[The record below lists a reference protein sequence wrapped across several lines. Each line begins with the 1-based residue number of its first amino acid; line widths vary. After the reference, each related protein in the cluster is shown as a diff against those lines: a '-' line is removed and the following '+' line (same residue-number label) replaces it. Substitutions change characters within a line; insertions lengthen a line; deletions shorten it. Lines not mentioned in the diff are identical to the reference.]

1 MGGTIT
7 VMELQLVSQQKPG
20 RVSIDNFQ
28 ELQDALQE
36 ILCRYENA
44 VYTEDRLDVAKA
56 DKKELAHLRK
66 ELDERR
72 KEIKRTYLAPYNA
85 FEAQVKELLAMVDAP
100 LEQIKE
106 FLDEIDQREKSEK
119 RQEIEKYYRKH
130 CGTLGALGQRVWES
144 AAFFDEKW
152 LNKSTSAKA
161 WQAAVDDKI
170 IHAARE
176 INVIQKTAGD
186 WADAITAKYLESL
199 DTRGLA
205 DYKTQLQGIR
215 QTGTLTSRTEDLE
228 DRRIGYRVL
237 KLTGTADQMLQAQ
250 ELLEL
255 AGITWEEVEDG
266 MPQPM
271 QERTRPDFDSFV
283 AFDIET
289 TGTYGAANGDAPT
302 EITEIGAVRVVNGR
316 ITARFSELVNPGRK
330 ILPRVARLTGITD
343 DMVAD
348 KPGVEEVIR
357 RFAKFAGDDV
367 LVGHNIRSS
376 DLYYID
382 RAARRAGVRMENAF
396 FDTYRYANRWK
407 ESQGWDN
414 LKLTYL
420 AEKMEIQQE
429 EAHRAWC
436 DAETN
441 ATVYLRLRALQ

>member
-1 MGGTIT
+1 MAIVQGTSMGGTIT

-28 ELQDALQE
+28 ELQDALRE

-289 TGTYGAANGDAPT
+289 TGTYGAANGDAPA

-316 ITARFSELVNPGRK
+316 ITARFSE
-330 ILPRVARLTGITD
+330 
-343 DMVAD
+343 
-348 KPGVEEVIR
+348 
-357 RFAKFAGDDV
+357 
-367 LVGHNIRSS
+367 
-376 DLYYID
+376 
-382 RAARRAGVRMENAF
+382 
-396 FDTYRYANRWK
+396 W
-407 ESQGWDN
+407 
-414 LKLTYL
+414 
-420 AEKMEIQQE
+420 
-429 EAHRAWC
+429 
-436 DAETN
+436 
-441 ATVYLRLRALQ
+441 

>member
-28 ELQDALQE
+28 ELQDALRE

-161 WQAAVDDKI
+161 
-170 IHAARE
+170 
-176 INVIQKTAGD
+176 
-186 WADAITAKYLESL
+186 
-199 DTRGLA
+199 
-205 DYKTQLQGIR
+205 
-215 QTGTLTSRTEDLE
+215 
-228 DRRIGYRVL
+228 
-237 KLTGTADQMLQAQ
+237 
-250 ELLEL
+250 
-255 AGITWEEVEDG
+255 
-266 MPQPM
+266 
-271 QERTRPDFDSFV
+271 
-283 AFDIET
+283 
-289 TGTYGAANGDAPT
+289 
-302 EITEIGAVRVVNGR
+302 
-316 ITARFSELVNPGRK
+316 
-330 ILPRVARLTGITD
+330 
-343 DMVAD
+343 
-348 KPGVEEVIR
+348 
-357 RFAKFAGDDV
+357 
-367 LVGHNIRSS
+367 
-376 DLYYID
+376 
-382 RAARRAGVRMENAF
+382 
-396 FDTYRYANRWK
+396 
-407 ESQGWDN
+407 
-414 LKLTYL
+414 
-420 AEKMEIQQE
+420 
-429 EAHRAWC
+429 
-436 DAETN
+436 
-441 ATVYLRLRALQ
+441 